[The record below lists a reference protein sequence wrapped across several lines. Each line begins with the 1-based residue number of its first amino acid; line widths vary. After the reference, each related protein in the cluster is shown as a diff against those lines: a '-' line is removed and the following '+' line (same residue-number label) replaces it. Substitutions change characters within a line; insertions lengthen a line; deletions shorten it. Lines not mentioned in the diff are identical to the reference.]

1 MTTTDFLGGHLALAG
16 DDDPVLPAYVAKLR
30 ASVPRVTKRLGQ
42 LAGEPTEAEL
52 TLWGQRFAA
61 LDDDSAHRLL
71 SHPVFPYLW
80 RQLMLAA
87 QRKDADFIRAWSTH
101 FARFVALPHAT
112 GPAADPEGTEVRTAA
127 PVTEVRFPQERH
139 HLVFDTPV
147 HRLVIRED
155 GDGTVRDG
163 SATVPA
169 SYIHGAGDSRLGDAR
184 RVRRPVIAGTDI
196 EIDNAG
202 PSITRHFTS
211 MNSHEPQPG
220 YPRSDLAVR
229 EIGEDDITD
238 ISRAFA
244 LIEDV
249 WPELATEIRAYTRV
263 VVPYASE
270 FHSSFTEAILMG
282 AVFLSE
288 AAQPFSAT
296 HYTAEHLLHESS
308 HLRLMLLLEL
318 DPLVTV
324 AEGATFNSPVRKDP
338 RPLWGMLMA
347 VHAFARITAFH
358 RRAHGR
364 TGREIHRE
372 LTRQNA
378 DLLAKGLDEI
388 EGEPTAEFT
397 EAGKVLWAQMRAE
410 TEAAPR

>member
-61 LDDDSAHRLL
+61 LDDDCAHRLL

-112 GPAADPEGTEVRTAA
+112 GPAADPEGTEVRSPA
-127 PVTEVRFPQERH
+127 PVTEVRFPQVRH

-147 HRLVIRED
+147 HRLVIREN

-163 SATVPA
+163 SAAVPA
-169 SYIHGAGDSRLGDAR
+169 SYIQGAGDSRLGNVR

-202 PSITRHFTS
+202 PWIARHFTS

-229 EIGEDDITD
+229 EIGEDDIAD

-249 WPELATEIRAYTRV
+249 WPQLATEIRAYTRL

-358 RRAHGR
+358 RRAHDR
-364 TGREIHRE
+364 TGLEIHRE
-372 LTRQNA
+372 LAWQNA

-410 TEAAPR
+410 TERAAR